1 MPALNRVQLIGNAG
15 KKIYSFNAG
24 EHVGVR
30 FYLAVDNPRKQWFTI
45 EAWNE
50 KADFVK
56 KYLHTGRLVYV
67 EGQLVNV
74 SWRTKEGNT
83 RNEIRIRLTHIL
95 FLDAP
100 DPNVAGPS
108 ADEEEDPFLTEEDEF
123 AFSDED

>member
-1 MPALNRVQLIGNAG
+1 MPESTSACGFTWQL
-15 KKIYSFNAG
+15 
-24 EHVGVR
+24 
-30 FYLAVDNPRKQWFTI
+30 TI
-45 EAWNE
+45 PASSGLLSKHGTK